1 MRIDKIEIKNF
12 RQYRNVTFEFNNNE
26 SEDLHIILGKNGM
39 GKTNLLN
46 AITWC
51 IYDQECHLGNQDSA
65 MPRVNLSS
73 YNEAKTNWEKTIYVE
88 VSITISSDTESVIYR
103 RTQPFTINKNNK
115 FFDFKS
121 EIIVTHM
128 KNNGETTV
136 YNNADDTKK
145 FVNRYLPE
153 SIREYFFFD
162 GEHLDKYF
170 LDDRGENIKQAI
182 YNISQVSL
190 LTKMKDRLTTITS
203 ELEKNAGKK
212 NKDIDLLT
220 QQKDELER
228 LIKDKQDEK
237 EELEKQ
243 ISKSRNIV
251 KENSDFLKSS
261 EGLPQKEIELEEIK
275 KKLED
280 NTNDLQENDRDM
292 KRFITKYKII
302 FGFYD
307 SIKNVLEI
315 IDEKEEEGALPPL
328 IDKLFLEKMIK
339 NHKCLICNRDMNSK
353 EEKEIENLI
362 NQLKV
367 SSEVSNLLNKLKG
380 SLEEYRIKAKEYPN
394 EKQKIINKQKKL
406 ETEKKKLIKRSNEI
420 DEYIQSFANR
430 DEIKKK
436 HEERNKH
443 EELININNQ
452 RLGCNNRDIEN
463 HEKKLAEVQK
473 DIDKIIQK
481 QKELKYIN
489 DKINFAKRSRSIV
502 EEIEQEMML
511 EVKEKMTK
519 VTMEIFKDLLWK
531 KDTYDHIELDKN
543 YRLELYHKD
552 GFPSV
557 GSCSAAERALLALSF
572 TLALQKVSGYDSM
585 LFIDTPVGRVDTE
598 NRSNFAKI
606 LSEIA
611 KCKQIIMTFTTS
623 EYSAEIQEV
632 FEEKT
637 NSILMLETND
647 ERETFLS

>member
-261 EGLPQKEIELEEIK
+261 EGLPKKEIELEEIK

-292 KRFITKYKII
+292 KQFITKYKII

>member
-51 IYDQECHLGNQDSA
+51 IYDQEYHLGNQDSA

-88 VSITISSDTESVIYR
+88 VSITISSDAESVIYR

-121 EIIVTHM
+121 EFIVTHM

-190 LTKMKDRLTTITS
+190 LTKMKDRLTTIIS

-228 LIKDKQDEK
+228 LLKDKKDEK

-243 ISKSRNIV
+243 INKSRNIV

-261 EGLPQKEIELEEIK
+261 EGLPKKEIELEEIK
-275 KKLED
+275 NKLED
-280 NTNDLQENDRDM
+280 NANDLQENDRDM
-292 KRFITKYKII
+292 KQFITKYKII

-367 SSEVSNLLNKLKG
+367 PSEVSNLLNKLKG
-380 SLEEYRIKAKEYPN
+380 SLEEYKIKAKEYLN

-406 ETEKKKLIKRSNEI
+406 EAEKKSLIKKSNEI
-420 DEYIQSFANR
+420 DEYIQSFANK

-443 EELININNQ
+443 EELINLNNQ

-473 DIDKIIQK
+473 DIDKIIQE

-511 EVKEKMTK
+511 EVKEKMTT

-598 NRSNFAKI
+598 NRSNFAEI
-606 LSEIA
+606 LSDIA
-611 KCKQIIMTFTTS
+611 KGKQIIMTFTTS
-623 EYSAEIQEV
+623 EYSSEIQEV

-637 NSILMLETND
+637 NSILILETND
-647 ERETFLS
+647 ERETFFS